1 MQKINLELEYGDA
14 AILEFCLIEFVEN
27 ARRMVTKIQNKEGD
41 VYGPERKEL
50 LKIYENRVRNG
61 KRLLGMLSAE
71 LNTVEVDDAD

>member
-1 MQKINLELEYGDA
+1 MDKIKLELDYGDA

-71 LNTVEVDDAD
+71 LNSVEVGDD